1 MINPARVKRDLQQC
15 WTSRCAQ
22 PLAALC
28 IILLLSGCKG
38 KPLPIPFVSKPTRIA
53 IEIKTAGNINPAT
66 DGRASPLVL
75 RVYQLKSP
83 AVFNKVDFFAL
94 YDADERTLGG
104 DLVHKEDVIMKPN
117 ETQTLVFE
125 PPDGTQAI
133 GIFAAFRDY
142 ERAQWRAVAAI
153 QPHKSNVVQLNVSGT
168 SLTIR

>member
-1 MINPARVKRDLQQC
+1 VKRAWQSC
-15 WTSRCAQ
+15 WTAHRAQ
-22 PLAALC
+22 QLGALC

-38 KPLPIPFVSKPTRIA
+38 KALPIPFASKPTRIA
-53 IEIKTAGNINPAT
+53 IEIKTAGDINPAT

-125 PPDGTQAI
+125 PPAETQAI
-133 GIFAAFRDY
+133 GMFAAFRDY
-142 ERAQWRAVAAI
+142 ERAQWRAVAAV
-153 QPHKSNVVQLNVSGT
+153 QPNKANVIHIDVSGT
-168 SLTIR
+168 SLTLKDSGEK